1 MSKDSW
7 NAQRGCFEPIMDQ
20 IHSPSVRKQEAPM
33 SIGTLDTALNYE
45 KVTTPLPSPVAN
57 QTTSLNLAAFYHSI
71 DNLRSLTE
79 VMSAQLAA
87 LPTCARGQEHQCLV
101 TLRGQERDLASMSL
115 SLASLIYSASSN
127 REAQTGSVNQP
138 SPSTSHI
145 GSTPEG

>member
-71 DNLRSLTE
+71 EDHNPVAWDDTPKGGAHE
-79 VMSAQLAA
+79 CA
-87 LPTCARGQEHQCLV
+87 LVHG
-101 TLRGQERDLASMSL
+101 
-115 SLASLIYSASSN
+115 
-127 REAQTGSVNQP
+127 
-138 SPSTSHI
+138 
-145 GSTPEG
+145 